1 MTDMLL
7 AAFSGGDALRETA
20 HKARTAGFEPLD
32 AFTPYPVE
40 DLVKELAPH
49 ASHVRVAMFIGGIG
63 IAALAY
69 GLEWF
74 SAVIAYPIDSGGRP
88 LNSWPTFVM
97 FPFAI
102 GIFAAAVAGL
112 ITFFVQTGLP
122 RLHYPLFEIDGF
134 KRASQDRFLLAIA
147 APQAD
152 RDRQRARDLL
162 CQAGAVSIWEVRQ

>member
-7 AAFSGGDALRETA
+7 AAFSDGDVLRATA
-20 HKARTAGFEPLD
+20 RKARTAGFAPLD

-40 DLVKELAPH
+40 GLVRELAPR
-49 ASHVRVAMFIGGIG
+49 ASHVRVSMFIGGMV

-69 GLEWF
+69 GLEWY

-112 ITFFVQTGLP
+112 IAFFVQTGLP
-122 RLHYPLFEIDGF
+122 RLHYSLFEIDGF
-134 KRASQDRFLLAIA
+134 KRASQDSFLLAIA

-152 RDRQRARDLL
+152 IDRQRARDLL
-162 CQAGAVSIWEVRQ
+162 REAGAVSIWEVRQ

>member
-7 AAFSGGDALRETA
+7 AAFSGGDALRATA
-20 HKARTAGFEPLD
+20 RKARTEGFQSLD

-40 DLVKELAPH
+40 GLVQELSPQ
-49 ASHVRVAMFIGGIG
+49 ASHVRIAMFVGGMG

-69 GLEWF
+69 GLEWY

-112 ITFFVQTGLP
+112 IAFFVQSGLP

-134 KRASQDRFLLAIA
+134 RRASQDSFLLAIA

-162 CQAGAVSIWEVRQ
+162 REAGAVSIWEVRQ